1 MGISKVVKEL
11 GNRSKAIYEYHRDK
25 RLYNDLL
32 TDGIFLIDDRDCIPI
47 ISDKYKEAGSIDI
60 HYFLQDIYMA
70 KKVMEFGEKDHY
82 DIGSRVDG
90 FISHLLVSDSIKSVT
105 MLDIRPLSVS
115 IPKLNFIQTDAT
127 MLDGIPD
134 NSIRSLSSLHA
145 IEHFGLGRY
154 GDPIDPDAWKKV
166 LIAVQKKLARG
177 GRFFLSVPIGVK
189 DKVCFNAHRIFS
201 PETIVNSCTR
211 LELRSFCY
219 VHQYKVIEST
229 CRDYLKTGGEFDCG
243 MFIFDKSL

>member
-1 MGISKVVKEL
+1 MGLSKVVREFS
-11 GNRSKAIYEYHRDK
+11 NRSKAMREYHRDK
-25 RLYNDLL
+25 RLYNNLL
-32 TDGIFLIDDRDCIPI
+32 ADDIFMIDDKDCIPV
-47 ISDKYKEAGSIDI
+47 ISDKYMEAGSIDI

-70 KKVMEFGEKDHY
+70 RKVIQFGEKDHY

-127 MLDGIPD
+127 TLDGIPD

-154 GDPIDPDAWKKV
+154 GDPIDPDAWKKA

-201 PETIVNSCTR
+201 PETIMNSLDH
-211 LELRSFCY
+211 LELSHFCY
-219 VHQYKVIEST
+219 VNQYKVIEST
-229 CRDYLKTGGEFDCG
+229 CRDYLKTGGEYDCG
-243 MFIFDKSL
+243 MFIFDRK